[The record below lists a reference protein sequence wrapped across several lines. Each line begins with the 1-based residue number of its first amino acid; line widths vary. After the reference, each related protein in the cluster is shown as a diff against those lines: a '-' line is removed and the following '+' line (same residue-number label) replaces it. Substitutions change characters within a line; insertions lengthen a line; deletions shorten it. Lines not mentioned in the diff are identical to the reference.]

1 MVAERLQAATS
12 DLTPPYAVVDLD
24 ALNLNAQA
32 MITRARGLPIRPA
45 TKSIRCRAIINR
57 VLDQRGYQGALTYS
71 LAEAIWLARSGIQ
84 DILLAYP
91 TVDRDALATL
101 AHDDQLRESIM
112 VMVDSVEQCDLIANA
127 AGTQPIK
134 ICIDVDASL
143 RIGPLHLGV
152 RRSPVHSAGQ
162 AYALAAEITKRPMLS
177 LTGLMF
183 YDAQIAGLPDSSPA
197 VRTVKRLSA
206 RELLARR
213 QEVILAVR
221 NLADLLLINGGGTGS
236 LHIVSHDHQL
246 TEVAAGS
253 GLYGPTLFDHYRN
266 FTPIPAAY
274 FVSPVVRKPS
284 PRHAVVY
291 SGGYIASGPPG
302 WSREPLPWVPRQL
315 RLLRTEGAGEVQT
328 PLRGPAAV
336 ALRVGDQVWFRHAKA
351 GELCERFDRLHL
363 VQDDQI
369 IDDVP
374 TYRGEGRN
382 FG

>member
-1 MVAERLQAATS
+1 MVAERLQAATAN
-12 DLTPPYAVVDLD
+12 LTPPYAIVDLD
-24 ALNLNAQA
+24 ALDANAQA
-32 MITRARGLPIRPA
+32 MITRARRLPIRLA
-45 TKSIRCRAIINR
+45 TKSIRCRGIFNR
-57 VLDQRGYQGALTYS
+57 VLDQSGYKGVLAYS

-91 TVDRDALATL
+91 TVDRAALVDL
-101 AHDDQLRESIM
+101 AQNDQLRESIM

-134 ICIDVDASL
+134 VCIDVDASL

-152 RRSPVHSAGQ
+152 RRSPVHSPGQ

-197 VRTVKRLSA
+197 VRTVKHLSA

-213 QEVILAVR
+213 REVILAVR
-221 NLADLLLINGGGTGS
+221 NLAHLRLINGGGTGS

-246 TEVAAGS
+246 TELAAGS

-266 FTPIPAAY
+266 FTPTPAAY

-302 WSREPLPWVPRQL
+302 WSREPLPSMPRQL

-328 PLRGPAAV
+328 PLRGPAAA

-363 VQDDQI
+363 VQGNQI
-369 IDDVP
+369 IDEVP